1 MMIYFP
7 ERKMQCL
14 QAHTGWGETNLLPVG
29 PEVGSRLLFNI
40 MSLLCRMPDSVTH
53 PERVV
58 IAQAEASSMD
68 AESLLVVP

>member
-1 MMIYFP
+1 MLTSTYWLGGNQFIACRARSRFALIIYI
-7 ERKMQCL
+7 K
-14 QAHTGWGETNLLPVG
+14 
-29 PEVGSRLLFNI
+29 
-40 MSLLCRMPDSVTH
+40 SLLCRMPDSVTH